1 MTYHMDAEDIME
13 VQPEQVRRA
22 WQIAGIEV
30 IPHYVTINV
39 DTNVVFVYPE
49 VCCEDRVGGG

>member
-49 VCCEDRVGGG
+49 VCCEDRGGGG